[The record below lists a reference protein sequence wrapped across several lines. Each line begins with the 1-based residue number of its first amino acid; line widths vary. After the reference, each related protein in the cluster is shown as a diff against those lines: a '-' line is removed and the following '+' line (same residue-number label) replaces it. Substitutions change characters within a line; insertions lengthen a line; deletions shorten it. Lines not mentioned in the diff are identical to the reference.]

1 MIKNSLYKRK
11 IVFIKTLK
19 QCSVFE
25 HMILCVFFIHFCD
38 GPEGPKP
45 SEDKLILSGFILN
58 FSAIFM
64 NIFFRGKF

>member
-1 MIKNSLYKRK
+1 MIKNSLYKTK

-19 QCSVFE
+19 QCSV
-25 HMILCVFFIHFCD
+25 CFIHFCD
-38 GPEGPKP
+38 GPEGSKP
-45 SEDKLILSGFILN
+45 SEDKLILSDFILN